1 MKKILFIFSII
12 LMLSTQTSIAQQG
25 TLLQETLLH
34 ASYINDPTNL
44 VTRQYTLYIPANYTG
59 TEKVPLLFNFHG
71 GGGTGQG
78 QLFMSDMRPIADTA
92 GFIIV
97 YPTAL
102 PDPSG
107 ECSACW
113 THKEPSTIND
123 IFFVEEMINTIALDY
138 QIDLDRVYTTGYSNG
153 GEFSFVLAC
162 QLSDKIAAVTSIARS
177 MYEPVYSTCAP
188 SHPTAVMTIH
198 GTLDEY
204 NGIIFGGVTYYLG
217 LDDVNT
223 YWANYNNT
231 DIAPIITNIGTQTEH
246 YRWENGDGCVS
257 VEHFKVNGGGHDW
270 PGSFGT
276 NDIVSDIEIWNFVSR
291 FDINGLIDCNSS
303 SINDNNEKDLDIELY
318 PNPTKNSLTINT
330 DLSNSLEYEIY
341 SVLGSFISSGKI
353 EANNNTINLSN
364 LPPNVYLLKINNNT
378 FKIIRNN

>member
-1 MKKILFIFSII
+1 
-12 LMLSTQTSIAQQG
+12 MLSTQTSTAQQG

-71 GGGTGQG
+71 GDGTGQG
-78 QLFMSDMRPIADTA
+78 MLFMSDMRPIADTA

-102 PDPSG
+102 PDPAG
-107 ECSACW
+107 GCSACW

-162 QLSDKIAAVTSIARS
+162 QLSDKIAAVTSVARS

-198 GTLDEY
+198 GTQDEY
-204 NGIIFGGVTYYLG
+204 NGIVFAGVTYYLS

-231 DIAPIITNIGTQTEH
+231 DITPIITNIGTQTEH

-303 SINDNNEKDLDIELY
+303 SINDKNEKDLYIELY